1 MRILIVDDE
10 FLSREKMAHFLSSYG
25 ICDAVASIA
34 EAKIL
39 FEKAIEE
46 ELPYDLISIDIHL
59 PDGSGLELL
68 KHFNQR
74 ENELFEGWMSKK
86 IIVTGDRDLETVQK
100 AIGYKC
106 DMYMV
111 KPITQKT
118 VETKMRQ
125 IWH

>member
-10 FLSREKMAHFLSSYG
+10 FLSREKLTHFLSSYG
-25 ICDAVASIA
+25 MCDSVASMA

-39 FEKAIEE
+39 FEKAIED

-59 PDGSGLELL
+59 PDGSGLDLLSYCYQREKELL
-68 KHFNQR
+68 D
-74 ENELFEGWMSKK
+74 GWFSKK
-86 IIVTGDRDLETVQK
+86 IVVTGDRDLETVQK